1 MKKRI
6 LSLLLVFAMVF
17 SLIPSTA
24 LAVADTQGAS
34 AEQANPFADVKETDW
49 FYDAVQYARVNGFF
63 SGTSKT
69 TFEPNG
75 TMTRGMFVTVLGR
88 MAGVDADRYQSVSSF
103 SDVPADAYYAP
114 YVAWAVKH
122 GVTAGTG
129 GGKFSPNALI
139 NREQMAV
146 FFVRYF
152 EKFDVDYTTDA
163 VITTTPAD
171 IETVSP
177 YARDAVLKLWKTGL
191 LNGDG
196 VNFNPAGNA
205 SRAQAATLCMR
216 TDETVETWYQ
226 EPGVPSERVSIDPE
240 VGDPAV
246 KPETPATGGGS
257 SGGGSSSGGGTSQT
271 TYYEVQFALGSG
283 QPDISLPTPQ
293 TAAKDTLISSL
304 PTPAKAGVIFLGWY
318 YDAELTRG
326 VETGDTVTKNM
337 TLYAKTAAGE
347 EVQSM
352 ETPNYV
358 TRTELQAGTYSF
370 DVMGVT
376 GESNIKAAVKFSN
389 ITGGNMAVDYTVSGS
404 TVSATLEAGQTYQ
417 VELLNEAARFKLD
430 DGEQSASI
438 RYLNLLTAKEEVKNA
453 ELNDGVKQIPVTDTD
468 GLKDTVFAGLYQID
482 EQGRS
487 AENTTSGSF
496 TYTGSETLAV
506 GDTLAVTS
514 GSVDL
519 TDVSSTEG
527 EVAYIKI
534 TAVNSSGSYSYA
546 MADVEDVLFM
556 PDVLPIQSGWDK
568 DDNENTI
575 TITADNL
582 STAMENVDADSL
594 DAGDF
599 VGFIS
604 SAYSENASANSYGKI
619 TEFTQNGDSYVIT
632 YTSAEESDIETA
644 LDVYYTQDREIEVSD
659 AEQAEIENEIRAD
672 VEASGYAEEA
682 ALYLAAV
689 MLESDEL
696 SELPDPERVEETM
709 KTMRASAVPYSGV
722 VAAAKDGNKVEVEF
736 DAKDINIKVRANQRL
751 DHLQGNGF
759 DVEIRIPFTVKI
771 NDKVEIGITATFEEE
786 IILRQSVS
794 TKRHK
799 IGFLRYDYSLNASF
813 DVGNYT
819 GIGFTADIT
828 AGGDEEDASM
838 TEKLDAIMDRM
849 EAYNDAGGVQGTD
862 GEMDS
867 LAEIYADVMD
877 NANDTWFEIVNV
889 KLFENNGSAFLHI
902 FCWQVKGSFVVSANL
917 AVSMGMSFDY
927 TTQKRYNFSVRVKSR
942 QATNETIDI
951 ITPQYNFDFYVV
963 GTVGIRA
970 GLRLEMYVG
979 LISLKL
985 DKIGIVADVGA
996 YSQLWGYFFYHLR
1009 WVQGQ
1014 GKEERSAGAMLIE
1027 IGMYIDIKFLAQA
1040 FNSSKLTWAPT
1051 LYAHEWPLWSAG
1063 EQQNVYAFAVTDDT
1077 GYNIKTVKSLALP
1090 GSTYTMQYMDLKS
1103 GETGAVN
1110 RDDGSESAFT
1120 ISFSNPAFQY
1130 NPDGNTVTVTPPT
1143 GSLNEETD
1151 MTITWKKAALSF
1163 TSKPIQK
1170 IIHITW
1176 SDPEGLRYISFNSMG
1191 GSAVAQLTGGVGA
1204 AITWPQDPVK
1214 QGYTF
1219 AGWYID
1225 YTCSKPYT
1233 GSTSTMP
1240 STFTN
1245 ALGQSDLK
1253 AKGMVLFAK
1262 WIPSADTQYTVEH
1275 YLEELNG
1282 SYKLSAAET
1291 RQGTTEAMTADSA
1304 NEYPGFTARAFEE
1317 QTIAPDGSTVV
1328 RVYYN
1333 RNQYTVTWDLNDG
1346 MRQTIQNYK
1355 YGAEMAAPK
1364 PAREGY
1370 TFSGWNVTP
1379 PATVTESANYT
1390 AQWTP
1395 NDNTIV
1401 FDAMGGSAV
1410 ESATVRTGATITAPT
1425 EPIRTGHTFG
1435 GWYTDQNCTRA
1446 WEFDNTVSG
1455 PMTLYAKWTAN
1466 QYTVTFDAKGGVLTD
1481 AEGSKTVTYGAAYGV
1496 LPAPT
1501 RAGYDFA
1508 GWFTAEDESGTQVT
1522 PETVVSM
1529 TAAHTLYARWTEG
1542 GASYTVNHLWQNIED
1557 DDYTQHES
1565 EEKSG
1570 TTSQQTAAE
1579 AKSYTGFTAQSVTQA
1594 EIKADGST
1602 TIEIKYDRTRHT
1614 VTWKNGSDVLRT
1626 DTNVKYGAKPVYSG
1640 EPPAKTATGHTFVFT
1655 GWNTA
1660 ENGSGTALT
1669 SSTTVTEDVT
1679 YYAQFSDSVNTYQ
1692 ITYENVS
1699 GATNG
1704 NPASYTYGTSVTL
1717 QAPAKSGHSF
1727 DGWYDNAECTGDAV
1741 SEISATETGNKTFYA
1756 KWTPIPYTVSWDA
1769 NGGTLT
1775 GSYTSGTV
1783 DYGTAIIEPTPTR
1796 EGYTFIGWEPEVPAT
1811 VPDQNST
1818 FTAQWKLNQHTL
1830 TWNANGGT
1838 LTGSYTSGTVDYGTA
1853 ITAPTAT
1860 RTGYTFDG
1868 WNPSVPDTMPDSDQS
1883 FTAQWTANT
1892 YTVTFNANGGT
1903 VTDESATV
1911 TYGRT
1916 YGTLPTPFR
1925 QGYTF
1930 TGWFTEA
1937 DGGSKVESGTSVNR
1951 TEDHTLYAHWVEDAT
1966 KYELWIGDVQ
1976 VTGGNAQNVFGD
1988 GTVSY
1993 DAETNILTLN
2003 NYHYTGDGTTNI
2015 TGATI
2020 ADTCLGYK
2028 GSETLTIK
2036 LIGTNSLTY
2045 NGDTTFSC
2053 GIYIQNSDLVI
2064 EGPGSLT
2071 VNITGTCS
2079 YNTSYIRSFAICVAG
2094 NMTVNGG
2101 TITTTG
2107 GSINKANVG
2116 KSTDG
2121 VSIGLSADNLIV
2133 NGGSVTARGG
2143 DVALT
2148 TTEGYTIRANSY
2160 GISADYEGLTINGG
2174 SVTAVSGTATKNGE
2188 KSEGMHAMYYAPILG
2203 ESVTAQVSL
2212 NKDGS
2217 GAITYDA
2224 TVSQDVF
2231 RTYQWFHAASGN

>member
-129 GGKFSPNALI
+129 GGKFSPDALI

-171 IETVSP
+171 IGTVSP

-304 PTPAKAGVIFLGWY
+304 PTLAKAGVIFLGWY

-404 TVSATLEAGQTYQ
+404 TVSAALEAGQTYQ

-496 TYTGSETLAV
+496 TYTGSEALAV

-514 GSVDL
+514 GSVNL
-519 TDVSSTEG
+519 NDVSSTEG
-527 EVAYIKI
+527 EVGYIKI
-534 TAVNSSGSYSYA
+534 TAVNGGGSYSYE

-556 PDVLPIQSGWDK
+556 PDVLPIQSDWDT
-568 DDNENTI
+568 DDSKNTI
-575 TITADNL
+575 TITAGNL

-599 VGFIS
+599 IGFIS
-604 SAYSENASANSYGKI
+604 SAYSEDASASSYGKI
-619 TEFTQNGDSYVIT
+619 TKFTQNGDSYVIS
-632 YTSAEESDIETA
+632 YTSATEADIETA
-644 LDVYYTQDREIEVSD
+644 LDVYYTQDQEIEVSD

-696 SELPDPERVEETM
+696 NELPDPEQVEETM

-759 DVEIRIPFTVKI
+759 DVEISIPFTVKI

-838 TEKLDAIMDRM
+838 TEKLDAIMERM
-849 EAYNDAGGVQGTD
+849 EDYAEAGGVQGTD

-867 LAEIYADVMD
+867 LAEIYAGVMD

-1120 ISFSNPAFQY
+1120 ISFSNSAFQY

-1163 TSKPIQK
+1163 TSEPIQK
-1170 IIHITW
+1170 VIHITW
-1176 SDPEGLRYISFNSMG
+1176 SDPEGLRYISFNPMG

-1204 AITWPQDPVK
+1204 AITWPANPEK
-1214 QGYTF
+1214 TGYTF
-1219 AGWYID
+1219 EGWYTD
-1225 YTCSKPYT
+1225 TNFRNQYT
-1233 GSTSTMP
+1233 GSTTTMP
-1240 STFTN
+1240 TFSN
-1245 ALGQSDLK
+1245 G
-1253 AKGMVLFAK
+1253 AKGMTLYAK
-1262 WIPSADTQYTVEH
+1262 WVPAQVNYTVEH

-1282 SYKLSAAET
+1282 SYKLDATET
-1291 RQGTTEAMTADSA
+1291 KQGVTESKTMGSA

-1333 RNQYTVTWDLNDG
+1333 RNQYTVTWDLKNG
-1346 MRQTIQNYK
+1346 MQQTIQNYK

-1370 TFSGWNVTP
+1370 TFAGWDKTLSE
-1379 PATVTESANYT
+1379 TVTESVTYT
-1390 AQWTP
+1390 AQWMP

-1401 FDAMGGSAV
+1401 FNAMGGSAV
-1410 ESATVRTGATITAPT
+1410 QTTTVKTDAKITKPDDPT
-1425 EPIRTGHTFG
+1425 RTGHTFG

-1455 PMTLYAKWTAN
+1455 SMTLYAKWTAN

-1481 AEGSKTVTYGAAYGV
+1481 AGGRKAVTYGAAYGD

-1508 GWFTAEDESGTQVT
+1508 GWFTAEGDSGTQVT
-1522 PETVVSM
+1522 AETMVSM
-1529 TAAHTLYARWTEG
+1529 MAAHTLYARWTAGE
-1542 GASYTVNHLWQNIED
+1542 ADYTVRHLWQNTED
-1557 DDYTQHES
+1557 DGYTQHET
-1565 EEKSG
+1565 ETKSG
-1570 TTSQQTAAE
+1570 TTGQQTAAE

-1679 YYAQFSDSVNTYQ
+1679 YYAQFSDSANTYQ

-1756 KWTPIPYTVSWDA
+1756 KWTPIKYTVSWEA
-1769 NGGTLT
+1769 NGGTLN
-1775 GSYTSGTV
+1775 GSYTNGTV
-1783 DYGTAIIEPTPTR
+1783 DYGTVITKPTPTR

-1818 FTAQWKLNQHTL
+1818 FTAQWKLNQYTL
-1830 TWNANGGT
+1830 SWNANGGT
-1838 LTGSYTSGTVDYGTA
+1838 LTGSYTSGTVDYGTV
-1853 ITAPTAT
+1853 ITAPVPT
-1860 RTGYTFDG
+1860 RTGYTFTG
-1868 WNPSVPDTMPDSDQS
+1868 WDPNVPNTMPDSNQS

-1892 YTVTFNANGGT
+1892 YTVTLDANGGS
-1903 VTDESATV
+1903 VNPSSAEV
-1911 TYGRT
+1911 TYDGD

-1966 KYELWIGDVQ
+1966 KYELWIGGVQ
-1976 VTGGNAQNVFGD
+1976 VTGGSAQDVFGD

-2020 ADTCLGYK
+2020 ADACLGYK

-2036 LIGTNSLTY
+2036 LLGTNSLTY

-2053 GIYIQNSDLVI
+2053 GIYIQNSSLVI
-2064 EGPGSLT
+2064 EGSGSLT
-2071 VNITGTCS
+2071 VDVAGTMPDGAG
-2079 YNTSYIRSFAICVAG
+2079 YYRSFSICVVEMG
-2094 NMTVNGG
+2094 DKGGTMTINGG

-2107 GSINKANVG
+2107 DAINIANVRDATHG
-2116 KSTDG
+2116 S
-2121 VSIGLSADNLIV
+2121 SIGLSAETLIV
-2133 NGGSVTARGG
+2133 NGGSLTARGG
-2143 DVALT
+2143 DVNLT
-2148 TTEGYTIRANSY
+2148 GGKNIYASSC
-2160 GISADYEGLTINGG
+2160 GISVPYNKLTINGG
-2174 SVTAVSGTATKNGE
+2174 SVTASCGTARITAGE
-2188 KSEGMHAMYYAPILG
+2188 GSEGMHAMSYKPILG
-2203 ESVTAQVSL
+2203 DSVTAQVSL

-2217 GAITYDA
+2217 NMIAYDA
-2224 TVSQDVF
+2224 SVSDDTF
-2231 RTYQWFHAASGN
+2231 STYQWFHAASAN